1 MRGAVRFTA
10 TAGCARRFPAPQP
23 GENPALTRLR
33 ALLAEVPEEI
43 RRWDAALAQWN
54 GCITPQQKWDY
65 AQKNAAHPCRR
76 SGRAKLALR
85 RAQARAPKTETAW
98 SRCAARWMEK
108 SSNR

>member
-1 MRGAVRFTA
+1 MTGALTYFEGLND
-10 TAGCARRFPAPQP
+10 AGRSAVYGNRRLRASIPAPQP

-65 AQKNAAHPCRR
+65 AQKTLPTLPEKREAR
-76 SGRAKLALR
+76 LR
-85 RAQARAPKTETAW
+85 P
-98 SRCAARWMEK
+98 
-108 SSNR
+108 